1 MVFETTIGLRSFD
14 LEQFAIFTFFN
25 LYSYGYRFGKDL
37 VDLEGPIPAHLLGS
51 MWADSWANLGST
63 VNPYPGNPTTNVT
76 SAMRKQKWSE
86 KTMFE
91 KEWFPILESA
101 FG

>member
-1 MVFETTIGLRSFD
+1 MDYKTKGMVYYRPQIFHF
-14 LEQFAIFTFFN
+14 EQFAIFTFFT

-37 VDLEGPIPAHLLGS
+37 IDLEGPIPAHLLGS

-91 KEWFPILESA
+91 KGSILV
-101 FG
+101 

>member
-1 MVFETTIGLRSFD
+1 MDYKTKGMLWSLRLLYVGLRSFI
-14 LEQFAIFTFFN
+14 LEH
-25 LYSYGYRFGKDL
+25 GYRFGKDL
-37 VDLEGPIPAHLLGS
+37 IDLEGPIPAHLLGS

-91 KEWFPILESA
+91 KGSIFV
-101 FG
+101 